1 MPAREIEFFARH
13 RDLVKEWLSLEARVD
28 ELMRDAVTAGDS
40 DRALRLV
47 KADSGDEQVDFFLRN
62 RQLITE
68 WAAIQPMAA
77 TALHDELLAAARH
90 SGFEVAGADAGWTSV
105 RTHSNEADASAPTI
119 ATELAWRK
127 RDLLTVGRG
136 WPYPRI
142 ALWVD
147 TERVPAE
154 ERKRLRSATQHAAT
168 PLGMTKTD
176 GAWVHWR
183 QLDGVS
189 HSQDLQ
195 RYAASCM
202 AAFSEA
208 SEQLIPLALQVL
220 SEQASG

>member
-1 MPAREIEFFARH
+1 MSTREIEFFARH

-28 ELMRDAVTAGDS
+28 ALVRDAVASGDS

-68 WAAIQPMAA
+68 WAAIQPTAA
-77 TALHDELLAAARH
+77 AALHDELLTAARD
-90 SGFEVAGADAGWTSV
+90 SEFEVAGADAGWTSV
-105 RTHSNEADASAPTI
+105 RTHTVSADSSAAAVT
-119 ATELAWRK
+119 TELGWRR

-154 ERKRLRSATQHAAT
+154 ARQRLRSATQHAAT
-168 PLGMTKTD
+168 PLGMTKTE

-183 QLDGVS
+183 PLDGVS
-189 HSQDLQ
+189 QSQNVKS
-195 RYAASCM
+195 YAAGCM
-202 AAFSEA
+202 AALSEA
-208 SEQLIPLALQVL
+208 SEQLIPLALQAL
-220 SEQASG
+220 SEQTAG